1 MDQYTFPTQDG
12 PASLPLIS
20 FWMGKPTEG
29 FPPVVQFRRWCES
42 IWFAF
47 EKAREPLEVHCAM
60 VSPGEMLQRGAVG
73 LTKGFTRCA
82 VILYAI
88 IRTLMVQDGESMTEP
103 EREFFTQCRG
113 FKIEPGCDIKV
124 STSCCCGCPNPD
136 TTHR

>member
-1 MDQYTFPTQDG
+1 MLFNGWVWARAVQANSVVWVTMA
-12 PASLPLIS
+12 PADAPDA
-20 FWMGKPTEG
+20 
-29 FPPVVQFRRWCES
+29 ES

>member
-1 MDQYTFPTQDG
+1 
-12 PASLPLIS
+12 
-20 FWMGKPTEG
+20 MGKPTEG

-88 IRTLMVQDGESMTEP
+88 IRTLMVQDGEVYDRAGAGVLYP
-103 EREFFTQCRG
+103 
-113 FKIEPGCDIKV
+113 V
-124 STSCCCGCPNPD
+124 SWLQNRT
-136 TTHR
+136 RL